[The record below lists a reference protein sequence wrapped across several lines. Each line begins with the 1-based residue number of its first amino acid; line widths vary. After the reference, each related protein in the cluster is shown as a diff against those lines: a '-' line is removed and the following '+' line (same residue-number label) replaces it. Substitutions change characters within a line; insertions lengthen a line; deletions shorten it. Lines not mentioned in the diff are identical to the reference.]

1 MCWLRRILQRP
12 KFSMFTHE
20 SFVGPK
26 GSDIMKNLI
35 RLEEI
40 ALFLFSIF
48 LFSLLDLRWWWFP
61 ALLLVPDLSMAG
73 YTMNTKIG
81 AIMYNVIHHRAVA
94 LLLYTIGE
102 EVHVSRAVRYR
113 IPNIPLSTPNPHE
126 TTRETASSEA

>member
-1 MCWLRRILQRP
+1 
-12 KFSMFTHE
+12 MFTHE

-81 AIMYNVIHHRAVA
+81 AIVYNVIHHRAVA
-94 LLLYTIGE
+94 LLLYTIGALTAIQILQLAGII
-102 EVHVSRAVRYR
+102 HFAHSSLDRTFDYGLKYAD
-113 IPNIPLSTPNPHE
+113 NFKHTHLSDGGAH
-126 TTRETASSEA
+126 TA